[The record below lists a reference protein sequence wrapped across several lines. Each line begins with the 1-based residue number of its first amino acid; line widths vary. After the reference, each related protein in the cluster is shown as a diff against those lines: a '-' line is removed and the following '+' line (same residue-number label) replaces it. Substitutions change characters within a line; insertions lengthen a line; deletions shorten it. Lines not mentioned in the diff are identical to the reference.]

1 MRGDSEGT
9 VKSRR
14 VHPVL
19 MLYETEPV
27 KPGEIGG
34 AALDWVR
41 HRAHSRPG

>member
-19 MLYETEPV
+19 LYETEPV
-27 KPGEIGG
+27 NPGQIDG
-34 AALDWVR
+34 AALDWVH